1 MSQRQTLGGLPP
13 FGGMIMK
20 ETTIRQGR
28 LTGVELDGYTLFKGV
43 PYAKPPVG
51 ALRWRAPQEPE
62 PWGGVYRADTWPC
75 RSMQGIHAD
84 GFYDKE
90 FYDETDYQT
99 PMSEDSLYLNI
110 WTPAKKPGERLPVA
124 FWIHGGAFMG
134 GFGHEKEFDGAAYCK
149 RGVILVTINY
159 RLGPLGFLAHPWLS
173 QENQENGGQA
183 VSGNYG
189 ILDQIA
195 ALKWV
200 RENIKAFGGDPDN
213 ITVFG
218 QSAGCMSVQTL
229 VSSPL
234 TRGLIAKAIL
244 QSGVGLS
251 YDHTLSKAELE
262 GVQFAVNAEVESL
275 DELRALSFEQVMAA
289 AGPIIM
295 AGLPTMELAYTPIID
310 GVVLE
315 DGYDATV
322 EQGKIHDIPYIV
334 GSTMNDIATDLG
346 EIAKGNLGKVYDGSR
361 EWCRALLNNGRTST
375 WHYYF
380 VRQLPG
386 DDAGAFHSS
395 ELWYTFGTYGRCWRP
410 MTEGDRALSEQMVD
424 YWTNFMKTGNPNDGD
439 LPRWEA
445 YRDDGDTMIF
455 DA

>member
-1 MSQRQTLGGLPP
+1 MN
-13 FGGMIMK
+13 
-20 ETTIRQGR
+20 ETTVKQGR
-28 LTGVELDGYTLFKGV
+28 IAGVEKGGYTLFKGV

-51 ALRWRAPQEPE
+51 ELRWRAPQEPE
-62 PWGGVYRADTWPC
+62 PWDGIYQADKWPC
-75 RSMQGIHAD
+75 RSMQEIHAD
-84 GFYDKE
+84 PFYDKE
-90 FYDETDYQT
+90 FYDEPGYQT
-99 PMSEDSLYLNI
+99 PVSEDSLYLNI
-110 WTPAKKPGERLPVA
+110 WTPAKGAGEKLPVA

-159 RLGPLGFLAHPWLS
+159 RLGPIGFLAHPWLS
-173 QENQENGGQA
+173 EENRAEGNPA

-234 TRGLIAKAIL
+234 TKGMIAKAVL

-251 YDHTLSKAELE
+251 YDHTLAKAELE
-262 GVQFAVNAEVESL
+262 GVQFAANAGVNSL
-275 DELRALSFEQVMAA
+275 EEMRALTFEQVMTA

-295 AGLPTMELAYTPIID
+295 KGFPTMELPYTPAID
-310 GVVLE
+310 SVVLE
-315 DGYDATV
+315 NGYDTAM
-322 EQGKIHDIPYIV
+322 EQGKIHDIPYMA
-334 GSTMNDIATDLG
+334 GSTMNDIATEL
-346 EIAKGNLGKVYDGSR
+346 EEVARGNLGKVYEGCQKWGQ
-361 EWCRALLNNGRTST
+361 ELLNNGRAPA
-375 WHYYF
+375 WLYYF

-386 DDAGAFHSS
+386 DDAGAFHSC
-395 ELWYTFGTYGRCWRP
+395 ELWYMFGTCGRCWRP
-410 MTEGDRALSEQMVD
+410 MTERDAALSENMVD
-424 YWTNFMKTGNPNDGD
+424 YWTNFMKTGDPNGGG
-439 LPRWEA
+439 LPRWDP
-445 YRDDGDTMIF
+445 YRDDGDIMIF
-455 DA
+455 DT

>member
-1 MSQRQTLGGLPP
+1 
-13 FGGMIMK
+13 MK
-20 ETTIRQGR
+20 EAQLKQGR
-28 LTGVELDGYTLFKGV
+28 IFGAEKEGYTIFKGV

-51 ALRWRAPQEPE
+51 QLRWRPPQVLE
-62 PWGGVYRADTWPC
+62 PWDGIYQADKWPC
-75 RSMQGIHAD
+75 RSMQETNRPD
-84 GFYDKE
+84 PFYDKE
-90 FYDETDYQT
+90 FYDEPEYQT
-99 PMSEDSLYLNI
+99 PASEDSLYLNI
-110 WTPAKKPGERLPVA
+110 WTPAKTAGEKLPVA

-149 RGVILVTINY
+149 RSVILVTINY
-159 RLGPLGFLAHPWLS
+159 RLGPMGFLAHPWLS
-173 QENQENGGQA
+173 AESATEGDPA

-200 RENIKAFGGDPDN
+200 RENIEAFGGNPDN

-229 VSSPL
+229 VTSPL
-234 TRGLIAKAIL
+234 TKGLISKAIL

-251 YDHTLSKAELE
+251 YDHTLAKAELE
-262 GVQFAVNAEVESL
+262 GTQLAANAGVNTLE
-275 DELRALSFEQVMAA
+275 ELRSLSFEQVMAA
-289 AGPIIM
+289 AGPII
-295 AGLPTMELAYTPIID
+295 ANGFPTMELPYTPVID

-315 DGYDATV
+315 DGYDAALQ
-322 EQGKIHDIPYIV
+322 QGKVHDIPYLV
-334 GSTMNDIATDLG
+334 GSTMNDIATELD
-346 EIAKGNLGKVYDGSR
+346 EVAKGNLGKVYDGTR
-361 EWCRALLNNGRTST
+361 AWCQARLNSGHAPA

-410 MTEGDRALSEQMVD
+410 MTDGDAALSGQMLD
-424 YWTNFMKTGNPNDGD
+424 YWTNFMKTGDPNGGG
-439 LPRWEA
+439 LPRWEP
-445 YRDDGDTMIF
+445 YRGDGDTMIF